1 MGSAHFQCWG
11 LGFLCLSPLGMGF
24 FLNTT
29 GNGKFFLKRLGLGL
43 RDILLMGMGL
53 YFEWS
58 SPVPLKILHA
68 QRLEIR
74 YFKSLSYST
83 YLCVRSMIS
92 NPFYACAK
100 QMFPSVFKNKYSD
113 IRLSGL

>member
-58 SPVPLKILHA
+58 SPVPLKILHE

-74 YFKSLSYST
+74 LFQITQLLDLLMCSLHDLQSVLRMCETNVSI
-83 YLCVRSMIS
+83 CV
-92 NPFYACAK
+92 
-100 QMFPSVFKNKYSD
+100 
-113 IRLSGL
+113 